1 MAYRAPFDLRAY
13 SSRLRQAPQPL
24 CIIDTAEARKLESAS
39 PQARTIRVQQFDV
52 IVVGKGNAA
61 LCAAL
66 AAKDRGA
73 SVAILEAAPE
83 DESGGNSRFAGGVMR
98 FAYDGVDDLMKV
110 TDIPADEVKSVD
122 WESNTQEEFY
132 DDLYHVTSYRTD
144 PELSEALITQSLDAM
159 VWLRGQGA
167 RFSPNYRHQSA
178 VVDGKRKFFGR
189 MPLWAHGG
197 GPGLVQSL
205 TDTALKKGINIFYD
219 TRAVALDYDGAQ
231 VRGVKAQSSGKPL
244 DFKARAV
251 VLACGGFEANPEWR
265 TRYLGP
271 GWELAKVRGT
281 RFNMGDGLKM
291 ALDIGACP
299 YGNWSGRH
307 AVSWERNAPE
317 FGDLNLPESSYRHS
331 YPLSIMINA
340 DGKRFVDEGIEFYN
354 YTYAKYGGE
363 VLKQPE
369 QFAWQVFDAKVRP
382 LLRPEYGDK
391 AVTRVIAKTLEEL
404 ASKLDGVNAEGFL
417 KTVREYNAS
426 IKKNVPFN
434 HAVKDGRCTVG
445 IEPAKSNW
453 ANTFDTP
460 PYEAFHVT
468 CGITFTFGG
477 LRIDHSTGQVLDVN
491 MRPIPGLYTAGE
503 MVGGLFYF
511 NYPAGTGLVSGA
523 VFGRIAG
530 NGAGDAVRAG

>member
-1 MAYRAPFDLRAY
+1 M
-13 SSRLRQAPQPL
+13 
-24 CIIDTAEARKLESAS
+24 
-39 PQARTIRVQQFDV
+39 QQFDV
-52 IVVGKGNAA
+52 VVVGKGNAA

-66 AAKDRGA
+66 AARDKGA
-73 SVAILEAAPE
+73 TVAVLEAAPE
-83 DESGGNSRFAGGVMR
+83 TESGGNSRFAGGVMR
-98 FAYDGVDDLMKV
+98 FAYAGVDDLMKV
-110 TDIPADEVKSVD
+110 TDIPADEIAGVD
-122 WESNTQEEFY
+122 WESNTTDEFY
-132 DDLYHVTSYRTD
+132 DDLYRVTSFRTD
-144 PELSEALITQSLDAM
+144 PELSEALVTKSLDAM
-159 VWLRGQGA
+159 VWLHSQGA

-178 VVDGKRKFFGR
+178 IVAGKRKFFGR
-189 MPLWAHGG
+189 MPLWVTGG

-205 TDTALKKGINIFYD
+205 TDTALKKGVEIFYE
-219 TRAVALDYDGAQ
+219 TRAVSLIYDDER
-231 VRGVKAQSSGKPL
+231 VSGVKAKRQGKA
-244 DFKARAV
+244 FEFNARAV
-251 VLACGGFEANPEWR
+251 VLASGGFEANAEWR

-281 RFNMGDGLKM
+281 RFNVGDGLKM

-307 AVSWERNAPE
+307 AVSWERHAPE
-317 FGDLNLPESSYRHS
+317 FGDLSIPESSYRHS

-369 QFAWQVFDAKVRP
+369 QSAWQVFDAKVRP

-391 AVTRVIAKTLEEL
+391 AVTRVVANTLEEL
-404 ASKLDGVNAEGFL
+404 ASKLEGVNPDGFL
-417 KTVREYNAS
+417 KTVREFNAA
-426 IKKNVPFN
+426 IKTDVPFN

-445 IEPAKSNW
+445 IEPKKSNW
-453 ANTFDTP
+453 AHRLDTP
-460 PYEAFHVT
+460 PFEAFHVT

-477 LRIDHSTGQVLDVN
+477 LRINPETGQVFDVN
-491 MRPIPGLYTAGE
+491 MLPIPGLYTAGE

-530 NGAGDAVRAG
+530 DGAAAAALAA